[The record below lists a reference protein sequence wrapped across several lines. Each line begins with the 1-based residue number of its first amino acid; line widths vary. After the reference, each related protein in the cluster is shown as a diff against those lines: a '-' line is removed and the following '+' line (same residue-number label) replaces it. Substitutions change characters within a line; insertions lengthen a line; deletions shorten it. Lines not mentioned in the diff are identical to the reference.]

1 MSPPL
6 DPPNDE
12 AHRWLADELSKNKYD
27 TPWSLLDWLGRLINR
42 LLPNQAGGLGVPGW
56 VIPTVTVVVLALAVL
71 VVIRAG
77 RTQYRRS
84 SKGGAL
90 VDDPSLTAAD
100 YRRLSAEAEAAGD
113 WDTVA
118 LQSFRAIAVH
128 AVERTLLDEAPGRT
142 AHEVA
147 VELAPVFPTFAKELV
162 GAADVFDVV
171 RYAGRSTT
179 RSAASA
185 VRTLDDDTRR
195 ARPVLPSVES
205 VEEPA

>member
-1 MSPPL
+1 MSPPQ

-12 AHRWLADELSKNKYD
+12 AHRWLADELSKNRYD
-27 TPWSLLDWLGRLINR
+27 TPWSLLDWLERLIDR
-42 LLPNQAGGLGVPGW
+42 LLPNQAGGLGIPGW
-56 VIPTVTVVVLALAVL
+56 VIPAVTVVVLALAV
-71 VVIRAG
+71 VVVVRAG

-84 SKGGAL
+84 AKAGAL

-128 AVERTLLDEAPGRT
+128 AVDRTLLDDAPGRT

-147 VELAPVFPTFAKELV
+147 VELAPVFPAFATELAA
-162 GAADVFDVV
+162 AADVFDVV
-171 RYAGRSTT
+171 RYAGLSTT
-179 RSAASA
+179 RAAA
-185 VRTLDDDTRR
+185 LAIRTLDDDTRR
-195 ARPVLPSVES
+195 ARPVLPAVEP

>member
-12 AHRWLADELSKNKYD
+12 AHRWLAEELSKNKYA
-27 TPWSLLDWLGRLINR
+27 TPWSLLDWIERLIDR
-42 LLPNQAGGLGVPGW
+42 LLPNQAGGLGIPGW
-56 VIPTVTVVVLALAVL
+56 VIPTVTVVVLALAVFL
-71 VVIRAG
+71 VVRAG
-77 RTQYRRS
+77 RWQYRRS
-84 SKGGAL
+84 AKAGAL
-90 VDDPSLTAAD
+90 VDDPLLTAAD

-128 AVERTLLDEAPGRT
+128 ATERTLLDEAPGRT

-147 VELAPVFPTFAKELV
+147 VELAPVFPAFAKELT
-162 GAADVFDVV
+162 ASANVFDIV

-179 RSAASA
+179 KDAALA
-185 VRTLDDDTRR
+185 TRRLDDDLRTT
-195 ARPVLPSVES
+195 RPVLPTVEES
-205 VEEPA
+205 V